1 MPAGEL
7 RDGPRWSPTPRP
19 GPRARSA
26 PGPEALGGGRRPGRG
41 RRRPGAG
48 AAACAAYCAGAERT
62 RPATQD
68 PAAAAGLTRKRP
80 CGSGAE
86 SSPAPCHRAR
96 GRPPARE
103 PGRSPGEGSR
113 WRVSVLGGPPSRPH
127 PHPRRPSPP
136 PGTRVGP
143 SSWFR
148 ATALSHPGRP
158 LAGDHPACMGDRGRH
173 RCLTS
178 PRPFAA
184 NFLTHKADAL
194 LGRDEGHKNVLFL
207 RKAKEGPTPPK
218 RFLPSGGPYC
228 KALRREVR

>member
-1 MPAGEL
+1 MSGGRRPGPGRAGAGLPAGEL

-113 WRVSVLGGPPSRPH
+113 WRVSVLGGPPLPSSP
-127 PHPRRPSPP
+127 PPSPP
-136 PGTRVGP
+136 PTTPRD
-143 SSWFR
+143 
-148 ATALSHPGRP
+148 A
-158 LAGDHPACMGDRGRH
+158 RGSEHLVSRH
-173 RCLTS
+173 RVVP
-178 PRPFAA
+178 PRPPA
-184 NFLTHKADAL
+184 
-194 LGRDEGHKNVLFL
+194 GR
-207 RKAKEGPTPPK
+207 RPP
-218 RFLPSGGPYC
+218 RLHGGQG
-228 KALRREVR
+228 